1 MIKINLLSEGK
12 RPVAVRKKKAISV
25 KVDEQNLAAILLL
38 VGLIPGLLGA
48 GVYWWMLKSELQEK
62 RDIKV
67 EREQEYER
75 LKPIIAEVEEFKK
88 KQTLLEQKIA
98 VIQGLRTNQRG
109 PVQVMDYISRA
120 LPEMVWLERL
130 EVQAAVI
137 RINGRATN
145 ENAIANFIDN
155 LDKVEE
161 FQEPVLRQ
169 YRATND
175 ALFSFEISVG
185 FQLRHGEEGE
195 DDLPEEQASLDL
207 IRELERLLPG
217 VGYDTGL
224 AAGDDL
230 AARDRVAA
238 VSLVAAVYPVPF
250 DFTLLAAN
258 REPVVSLPRLQ
269 LQRVTPSVA
278 MPSRVTSLGPMAGER
293 S

>member
-25 KVDEQNLAAILLL
+25 KVDEQNLAGLLL
-38 VGLIPGLLGA
+38 LAGLIPGLLGT
-48 GVYWWMLKSELQEK
+48 GVYWWMLKGELQEK
-62 RDIKV
+62 KAIKV

-75 LKPIIAEVEEFKK
+75 LKPIIAEVEEFKN
-88 KQTLLEQKIA
+88 KQELLEQKIS

-109 PVQVMDYISRA
+109 PVQLMDYVSRA

-185 FQLRHGEEGE
+185 YQLRHGEEGE
-195 DDLPEEQASLDL
+195 DGSANEQASLESPRQQREFELATDL
-207 IRELERLLPG
+207 R
-217 VGYDTGL
+217 
-224 AAGDDL
+224 
-230 AARDRVAA
+230 ARDR
-238 VSLVAAVYPVPF
+238 VAAVYPVPF
-250 DFTLLAAN
+250 DFALLAQY
-258 REPVVSLPRLQ
+258 RGPVVSLPPRS
-269 LQRVTPSVA
+269 TPSRPMA
-278 MPSRVTSLGPMAGER
+278 SFSLPGLPLAGPPTPRAGER